1 MKLSEVCIQRPVL
14 AWVLTFI
21 IVLMGIVGFVRLPV
35 QQYPNFESVLV
46 TIETQMTGAGPD
58 IIETQLTR
66 IIEDAVAGIE
76 GIQTITSV
84 SSAGDSKVQLEF
96 RPGIRMDNA
105 VNDIRERLAKN
116 NDKLPNETSRT
127 EPQINRARMDEKP
140 VIVLALTSE
149 KTEPSDLF
157 DYADTDIKKDL
168 ESLPGVARV
177 DVMGASEYV
186 MKVDLDPI
194 RMSAHQVTVEMVYNA
209 VRRQN
214 VEEAAGEIVSKNRK
228 YYITTVAN
236 LEKPEE
242 FDDVI
247 VRQVGG
253 RLIRIKDIG
262 HSYIEADDKIRRT
275 QFNGKRGINISV
287 SKQSNANP
295 LEVTNAVKDSLKEIL
310 TRMPAGYELDVARD
324 TTKFIEKSIKGVY
337 WSIIE
342 ASILVIL
349 VVLLFLRSARASLI
363 PLITIPVSLLG
374 VSFLMYLL
382 GYSINTFTLFAM
394 VLAVGLV
401 VDDAIVVLEN
411 IHRHIEDG
419 VAPFKAAIKGIR
431 EVGFSVIAMTLTLVA
446 VYAPIPLAAG
456 KMAKFFTEFA
466 ITLSGSVLI
475 SGFVAL
481 TLSPMMCS
489 RLLVQSHAEITDP
502 AQLTWWERVKLKIK
516 TDVWLKDLEIAYEAL
531 LRDSLSHR
539 LHVLGIA
546 AAAALLGLWVLMFL
560 RSEYFPQEDSRTIR
574 IDANA
579 PQSATIEYT
588 ERHIRDLDNILAT
601 YSEIERRIIV
611 INNPTID
618 ISVELLEEKSSLLRS
633 LFSFMFKK
641 EKSTEEISDELR
653 KKFETVTGIEAHVM
667 TGGSSDVNAVEF
679 VIRSNKSPNELKDLV
694 STFVAELYQHGSIV
708 QQVRSMNK
716 TDNEDFI
723 VTLQRDKI
731 SNLKLEP
738 KDVSDTIT
746 HLVKGRKSGKFKKDN
761 KQYDI
766 RLQVEVEY
774 KENPEDI
781 LKFFMKAGT
790 DKNPTLVPLSEL
802 VSVDARTGPHE
813 IHRHNRARSAQIYV
827 ILKPGNTVGDG
838 IKMVRE
844 IATEHMTDGSYYDFT
859 GATKT
864 FLTESRSMLM
874 VFMLSLCFIYLVMAA
889 QFESW
894 RDPFIIFFSVPLS
907 LIGGVI
913 ALSLMDKGTL
923 NMYSFIGF
931 ITLVGLITKHGILIV
946 DFANRLREGGNSVVE
961 SVIMAAKAR
970 LRPILMTTFAMVLGA
985 VPLMFGGAGNESRRQ
1000 LGCVIIGGMS
1010 LGTLFTIIIVP
1021 VMYTLLTSRKQKSK
1035 SKLAQID
1042 EITH

>member
-21 IVLMGIVGFVRLPV
+21 IVLMGIVGFIRLPV
-35 QQYPNFESVLV
+35 QQYPNVENVLV

-96 RPGIRMDNA
+96 RSGIRMDNA

-116 NDKLPNETSRT
+116 NEKLPNESSRT
-127 EPQINRARMDEKP
+127 EPQINRSRMDEKP

-149 KTEPSDLF
+149 KTPPSDLF
-157 DYADTDIKKDL
+157 DYADTNIKKDL

-194 RMSAHQVTVEMVYNA
+194 RMSAHQVTVEMVYSA
-209 VRRQN
+209 VKRQN
-214 VEEAAGEIVSKNRK
+214 IEEAAGEIVSKNRK
-228 YYITTVAN
+228 YYITTVAT
-236 LEKPEE
+236 LEKPED
-242 FDDVI
+242 FDEVI
-247 VRQVGG
+247 VRQAGG

-262 HSYIEADDKIRRT
+262 HSYIEADDKVRRT

-287 SKQSNANP
+287 SKQSNTNP
-295 LEVTNAVKDSLKEIL
+295 LEVANAVKNSLKEIV
-310 TRMPAGYELDVARD
+310 TRMPAGYELDVASD
-324 TTKFIEKSIKGVY
+324 ATKFIEKSIKSVY

-374 VSFLMYLL
+374 VSFVMYLL

-411 IHRHIEDG
+411 IHRHIEEG

-456 KMAKFFTEFA
+456 KMAKYFTEFA
-466 ITLSGSVLI
+466 LTLSGSVLI

-489 RLLVQSHAEITDP
+489 RLLVQSHETTDLTK
-502 AQLTWWERVKLKIK
+502 LTWWERVKSKIK
-516 TDVWLKDLEIAYEAL
+516 TDIWLKDLEVAYEAL
-531 LRDSLSHR
+531 LRDSLAHR
-539 LHVLGIA
+539 LHVIGIA
-546 AAAALLGLWVLMFL
+546 LASALLGLWVLVFL
-560 RSEYFPQEDSRTIR
+560 RSEYFPQEDSRRIH

-601 YSEIERRIIV
+601 YPEIERRIIV

-618 ISVELLEEKSSLLRS
+618 ISVELKEEKSSFLKS
-633 LFSFMFKK
+633 FFSFIFKN
-641 EKSTEEISDELR
+641 EKTTEEISDELR
-653 KKFETVTGIEAHVM
+653 KKFETVTGIEAHVV
-667 TGGSSDVNAVEF
+667 TGGTSDVNAVAF

-694 STFVAELYQHGSIV
+694 STFVAELYQHSSIV

-716 TDNEDFI
+716 TDNEDFV

-731 SNLKLEP
+731 SHLKLEP

-802 VSVDARTGPHE
+802 VSIDARTGPHE
-813 IHRHNRARSAQIYV
+813 IHRYNRARSAQIYV

-844 IATEHMTDGSYYDFT
+844 IAAEHVNDGSYYDFI
-859 GATKT
+859 GETKT
-864 FLTESRSMLM
+864 FLTESKSMLM

-907 LIGGVI
+907 LIGGII
-913 ALSLMDKGTL
+913 ALSLIDKGTL

-946 DFANRLREGGNSVVE
+946 DFANRLRESGNSISE
-961 SVIMAAKAR
+961 SVIMAAKSR

-985 VPLMFGGAGNESRRQ
+985 VPLMMGGVGNESRRQ

-1021 VMYTLLTSRKQKSK
+1021 VMYTLLTSKKHK
-1035 SKLAQID
+1035 LKNKLAQIE
-1042 EITH
+1042 EIIH